1 MTWPW
6 SKSGLM
12 PSVHKVGLWFTMI
25 PYDSWIFTCISETV
39 FEFCWLS
46 LPFPGNNCRL
56 TPTTFSGSLGL
67 IWKSTWCQEATD
79 KTGSDE
85 IFLVVDFLE
94 NRLSMYKLSCKD
106 GVRHCLKMFI
116 LQRATRRFCHPKL
129 LNSVFLFRLVQEHLR
144 ETHEAAKAWSVLFRV
159 AECFIVRFCEVLFFC
174 RKWFCIRLQT

>member
-1 MTWPW
+1 
-6 SKSGLM
+6 M

-67 IWKSTWCQEATD
+67 IWKSMWCQEATD

-106 GVRHCLKMFI
+106 GVRHCLKCLSYNVQPEGSATRSCSTVFFCSGWCKNICAKLMK
-116 LQRATRRFCHPKL
+116 LQRQGRFPTKL
-129 LNSVFLFRLVQEHLR
+129 DVST
-144 ETHEAAKAWSVLFRV
+144 ETWSVLFRV
-159 AECFIVRFCEVLFFC
+159 AECFIGRFFLS
-174 RKWFCIRLQT
+174 